1 MRHFDIPAVLI
12 ETLKNSQHVAAMTGA
27 GVSAESGVPT
37 FREAQ
42 TGLWEQYDPTEL
54 ATPQAFQRDP
64 KLVWDWYQWRR
75 EKVLSV
81 TPNPGHF
88 ALVTLSQLFPR
99 FTLITQNVDGL
110 HQNAG
115 SPDVVE
121 LHGSLLRAKCFDRNH
136 LADSWPDD
144 SLEQPPRCAICQ
156 SLMRPDVVWFN
167 EQLPDNAIETAFD
180 VARTCDVFLSIGTSS
195 VVHPAA
201 ALATIAADRG
211 ATVVEINPN
220 QTPLTARATFA
231 LHGPSGEIL
240 PELASALSTNREP

>member
-1 MRHFDIPAVLI
+1 
-12 ETLKNSQHVAAMTGA
+12 MTGA

-42 TGLWEQYDPTEL
+42 TGLWETYDPTEL

-81 TPNPGHF
+81 TPNPGHY
-88 ALVTLSQLFPR
+88 ALVELSRLFPR

-110 HQNAG
+110 HQKAG
-115 SPDVVE
+115 SQNVVE
-121 LHGSLLRAKCFDRNH
+121 LHGSLLRAKCFERNH
-136 LADSWPDD
+136 VAESWPNE
-144 SLEQPPRCAICQ
+144 SPEQPPLCAVCQ
-156 SLMRPDVVWFN
+156 GLMRPDVVWFN
-167 EQLPDNAIETAFD
+167 EQLPTRALETAFD
-180 VARTCDVFLSIGTSS
+180 VARTCDLFLSIGTSS

-201 ALATIAADRG
+201 ALATIAADQG
-211 ATVVEINPN
+211 ATVIEINPN
-220 QTPLTARATFA
+220 QTPLTTRANFA

-240 PELASALSTNREP
+240 PELVSALSGDREP